1 MWNMSKMWPTCK
13 MSKELFSLTI
23 IGWIEGDQDMVF
35 AIIAESRRDCIV
47 SSYWLWLLTRG
58 SLRPNMGVL
67 RMARS
72 AIMET
77 REDSNQHV
85 FRFCGF
91 CSSLVSV
98 MGRLV
103 GCMPIF
109 TSKLKNGPYSLN
121 QVPLDLPS
129 KDPEI
134 LLSRKGK
141 KTSINMFSSLAA
153 SSAC

>member
-1 MWNMSKMWPTCK
+1 MAAHLHNINGDDYGHFSVREYSAGLASKFARFQNLHRWMWNMSKMWPTCK
-13 MSKELFSLTI
+13 MSKELFSLTK
-23 IGWIEGDQDMVF
+23 IGRIQGDQDMVF

-103 GCMPIF
+103 GCMPI
-109 TSKLKNGPYSLN
+109 
-121 QVPLDLPS
+121 
-129 KDPEI
+129 
-134 LLSRKGK
+134 
-141 KTSINMFSSLAA
+141 
-153 SSAC
+153 